1 MAYENSSMKSNAD
14 SDDNRT
20 LVNLIGSQIDDSLGF
35 IQTETSYERQTAL
48 EYYLREPYGN
58 EH

>member
-35 IQTETSYERQTAL
+35 IQTETAMSVKQLWSITYVSRMVTK
-48 EYYLREPYGN
+48 
-58 EH
+58 